1 LVVDPASVMLVRY
14 SDPAW
19 LLTEKKQIED
29 VVSLSMCSNNA
40 LEQNDLRTLLNKAN
54 LMRSLGTRLNP
65 NLKNHLE
72 SGKLL

>member
-1 LVVDPASVMLVRY
+1 MLVRY

>member
-1 LVVDPASVMLVRY
+1 LVVDPASVMLVHY